1 MSMLEWAKKEV
12 ELAKEHERKISKEF
26 EESYGKAL
34 FDYGGACYDSA
45 LKAFKSLTEDNHSG
59 MSIKITQ
66 QILNRLIDGSPLT
79 PIEDREDIWNEVT
92 RNKKDNIIMYQCSRM
107 SSLFKYVYENGKVT
121 YSDIDR
127 SYCFD
132 ITKPD
137 MRYSSGLVKNIIDE
151 MFPIIMPYSP
161 ANERIKVCCEQFLYS
176 PDGGDFDSVAI
187 LYVDDPDN
195 KRINVTRYFK
205 EEDNKWVEIEFTEHI
220 NRFQAY
226 LIREGRVKSYNIKSE

>member
-1 MSMLEWAKKEV
+1 MSDWAKKEV
-12 ELAKEHERKISKEF
+12 ELAKIIEAKDLKEG
-26 EESYGKAL
+26 E

-59 MSIKITQ
+59 MSIKITK

-92 RNKKDNIIMYQCSRM
+92 RNKKDNIIIYQCSRM

-176 PDGGDFDSVAI
+176 PDGGDFDSVGI

-195 KRINVTRYFK
+195 KRINVSRFFK
-205 EEDNKWVEIEFTEHI
+205 EGDEKWVEISDVEYNARKI
-220 NRFQAY
+220 NK
-226 LIREGRVKSYNIKSE
+226 VK

>member
-12 ELAKEHERKISKEF
+12 ELAKIAKDLKEG
-26 EESYGKAL
+26 E

-45 LKAFKSLTEDNHSG
+45 LKAFKSLTEDGHSG
-59 MSIKITQ
+59 MSIRITK

-79 PIEDREDIWNEVT
+79 PIEDREDIWNEIT
-92 RNKKDNIIMYQCSRM
+92 RNKKDNIIIYQCSRM

-132 ITKPD
+132 ITNPD
-137 MRYSSGLVKNIIDE
+137 IRYSFGLVENIIDE
-151 MFPIIMPYSP
+151 MFPITMPYSP
-161 ANERIKVCCEQFLYS
+161 ANERIKVCCEEFLYS
-176 PDGGDFDSVAI
+176 PDGGDFDSVGI

-195 KRINVTRYFK
+195 KRINVSRYFK

-226 LIREGRVKSYNIKSE
+226 LTREGRVKSYNIK

>member
-12 ELAKEHERKISKEF
+12 ELAKIIEAKDLKEG
-26 EESYGKAL
+26 E

-45 LKAFKSLTEDNHSG
+45 LKAFNSLMSDGHSG
-59 MSIKITQ
+59 MSIKLTQ
-66 QILNRLIDGSPLT
+66 QILNRFIDGKPLL
-79 PIEDREDIWNEVT
+79 PIEDIEDIWDEVL
-92 RNKKDNIIMYQCSRM
+92 RNKEDKVIVYQCSRM

-127 SYCFD
+127 SYCFN
-132 ITKPD
+132 INEPD

-176 PDGGDFDSVAI
+176 PDGEDFDSVGI

-195 KRINVTRYFK
+195 KRINVSRYFK
-205 EEDNKWVEIEFTEHI
+205 AEDNKWVEIEFTEHL

-226 LIREGRVKSYNIKSE
+226 LTREGRVESYNIK

>member
-26 EESYGKAL
+26 EESYGEAL

-59 MSIKITQ
+59 TSIKITQ

-137 MRYSSGLVKNIIDE
+137 MMYSSGLVKNIIDE

-161 ANERIKVCCEQFLYS
+161 ANERIKVCCEQFY
-176 PDGGDFDSVAI
+176 I
-187 LYVDDPDN
+187 LQM
-195 KRINVTRYFK
+195 
-205 EEDNKWVEIEFTEHI
+205 VET
-220 NRFQAY
+220 
-226 LIREGRVKSYNIKSE
+226 LIV

>member
-26 EESYGKAL
+26 EESYGEAL

-59 MSIKITQ
+59 MSIKITK

-92 RNKKDNIIMYQCSRM
+92 RNKKDNIIIYQCSRM
-107 SSLFKYVYENGKVT
+107 SSLFKYVYENSKVT
-121 YSDIDR
+121 YSDGDR

-132 ITKPD
+132 ITNPD
-137 MRYSSGLVKNIIDE
+137 IRYSFGLVTNIINE
-151 MFPIIMPYSP
+151 MFPITMPYSP
-161 ANERIKVCCEQFLYS
+161 ANERIKVCCEHFLYS
-176 PDGGDFDSVAI
+176 PDGGDFDSVGI

-226 LIREGRVKSYNIKSE
+226 LTREGRVKSYNIK

>member
-12 ELAKEHERKISKEF
+12 ELAKIIEAKDLKEG
-26 EESYGKAL
+26 E

-59 MSIKITQ
+59 MSIKITK

-79 PIEDREDIWNEVT
+79 PIEDREDIWNEIT
-92 RNKKDNIIMYQCSRM
+92 RNKKDNIIIYQCSRM

-176 PDGGDFDSVAI
+176 PDGGDFDSVGI

-195 KRINVTRYFK
+195 KRINVSRYFK

-226 LIREGRVKSYNIKSE
+226 LTREGRVKSYNIK

>member
-12 ELAKEHERKISKEF
+12 EFAKIIEAKDLKEG
-26 EESYGKAL
+26 E

-45 LKAFKSLTEDNHSG
+45 LKAFRSLTEDGHSG
-59 MSIKITQ
+59 MSIKITK

-79 PIEDREDIWNEVT
+79 PIEDREDIWNEIT
-92 RNKKDNIIMYQCSRM
+92 RNKNERIVYQCSRM

-127 SYCFD
+127 LYCFD

-137 MRYSSGLVKNIIDE
+137 IGYNSGLVRNIIDE
-151 MFPIIMPYSP
+151 MFPITMPYSP
-161 ANERIKVCCEQFLYS
+161 ANERIKVCCEEFLYS
-176 PDGGDFDSVAI
+176 PDGGDFDSVGI

-195 KRINVTRYFK
+195 KRINVSRYFK

-220 NRFQAY
+220 NRSQAY
-226 LIREGRVKSYNIKSE
+226 LTREGRVKSYNIK

>member
-12 ELAKEHERKISKEF
+12 ELAKIIEAKDLKEG
-26 EESYGKAL
+26 E

-45 LKAFKSLTEDNHSG
+45 LKAFNSLTEDGHSG
-59 MSIKITQ
+59 FSIGLTQ
-66 QILNRLIDGSPLT
+66 NILNRLIEGKPLT
-79 PIEDREDIWNEVT
+79 PIYDTDDIWNEVSYDKQNQYT
-92 RNKKDNIIMYQCSRM
+92 MYQCSRM
-107 SSLFKYVYENGKVT
+107 SSLFKYAHENGEVT

-151 MFPIIMPYSP
+151 MFPITMPYSP
-161 ANERIKVCCEQFLYS
+161 VNGRMKVCCEEFLYS
-176 PDGGDFDSVAI
+176 PDGGDFDSVGI

-195 KRINVTRYFK
+195 KRINVSRYFK

-226 LIREGRVKSYNIKSE
+226 LTREGRVKSYNIK

>member
-1 MSMLEWAKKEV
+1 MSLLNWAKKEV
-12 ELAKEHERKISKEF
+12 ELAKIIEAKDLKEG
-26 EESYGKAL
+26 E

-45 LKAFKSLTEDNHSG
+45 LKAFRSLTEDGHSG
-59 MSIKITQ
+59 MSIKMTK

-79 PIEDREDIWNEVT
+79 PIEDREDIWNEIT
-92 RNKKDNIIMYQCSRM
+92 RNKKDKENERIVYQCSRM

-127 SYCFD
+127 FYCFD
-132 ITKPD
+132 SIKPD
-137 MRYSSGLVKNIIDE
+137 MRYSFGLVKNIIDE

-176 PDGGDFDSVAI
+176 PDGGDFDSVGI

-195 KRINVTRYFK
+195 KRISVSRYFK

-226 LIREGRVKSYNIKSE
+226 LTREGRVKSYNIKSE

>member
-12 ELAKEHERKISKEF
+12 ELAKIIEAKDLKEG
-26 EESYGKAL
+26 E

-59 MSIKITQ
+59 MSIKITK

-79 PIEDREDIWNEVT
+79 PIEDREDIWNEIT
-92 RNKKDNIIMYQCSRM
+92 RNKKDNIIIYQCSRM

-132 ITKPD
+132 STKPD

-195 KRINVTRYFK
+195 KRINVSRYFK

-226 LIREGRVKSYNIKSE
+226 LTREGRVKSYNIK

>member
-12 ELAKEHERKISKEF
+12 ELAKIIEAKDLKEG
-26 EESYGKAL
+26 E

-45 LKAFKSLTEDNHSG
+45 LKAFNSLTEDGHSG
-59 MSIKITQ
+59 FSIGLTQ
-66 QILNRLIDGSPLT
+66 NILNRLIEGKPLT
-79 PIEDREDIWNEVT
+79 PIYDTDDIWNEVSYDKQNQYT
-92 RNKKDNIIMYQCSRM
+92 MYQCSRM

-151 MFPIIMPYSP
+151 MFPITMPYSP
-161 ANERIKVCCEQFLYS
+161 VNGRMKVCCEEFLYS
-176 PDGGDFDSVAI
+176 PDGGDFDSVGI

-195 KRINVTRYFK
+195 KRINVSRYFK

-226 LIREGRVKSYNIKSE
+226 LTREGRVKSYNIK

>member
-12 ELAKEHERKISKEF
+12 ELAKIIEAKDLKEG
-26 EESYGKAL
+26 E

-59 MSIKITQ
+59 MSIKITK

-79 PIEDREDIWNEVT
+79 PIEDREDIWNEVA

-107 SSLFKYVYENGKVT
+107 SSLFKYVHENGKVT
-121 YSDIDR
+121 YSDINR
-127 SYCFD
+127 SYCVN

-137 MRYSSGLVKNIIDE
+137 MRYSSGLVENIIDE

-176 PDGGDFDSVAI
+176 SDGGDFDSVGI

-195 KRINVTRYFK
+195 KRINVSRYFK

-226 LIREGRVKSYNIKSE
+226 LTREGRVKSYNIK

>member
-12 ELAKEHERKISKEF
+12 ELAKIAKDLKEG
-26 EESYGKAL
+26 E

-45 LKAFKSLTEDNHSG
+45 LKALKSLAEDGHSG

-92 RNKKDNIIMYQCSRM
+92 RNKKDNIIIYQCSRM
-107 SSLFKYVYENGKVT
+107 SSLFKYVYENSKVT

-132 ITKPD
+132 ITNPD
-137 MRYSSGLVKNIIDE
+137 MRYSFGLVTNIINE

-176 PDGGDFDSVAI
+176 PDGGDFDSVGI

-195 KRINVTRYFK
+195 KRINVSRFFK
-205 EEDNKWVEIEFTEHI
+205 EADKKWVEISDVEYNARKI
-220 NRFQAY
+220 NK
-226 LIREGRVKSYNIKSE
+226 VK

>member
-1 MSMLEWAKKEV
+1 MSLLNWAKKEV
-12 ELAKEHERKISKEF
+12 ELAKIIEAKDLKEG
-26 EESYGKAL
+26 E

-45 LKAFKSLTEDNHSG
+45 LKAFRSLTEDGHSG
-59 MSIKITQ
+59 MSIKMTK

-79 PIEDREDIWNEVT
+79 PIEDREDIWNETT
-92 RNKKDNIIMYQCSRM
+92 RNKKDNIIIYQCSRM

-127 SYCFD
+127 FYCFD
-132 ITKPD
+132 SIKPD
-137 MRYSSGLVKNIIDE
+137 MRYSFGLVKNIIDE

-176 PDGGDFDSVAI
+176 PDGGDFDSVGI

-195 KRINVTRYFK
+195 KRISVSRYFK

-226 LIREGRVKSYNIKSE
+226 LTREGRVKSYNIKSE

>member
-12 ELAKEHERKISKEF
+12 ELAKIIEAKDLKEG
-26 EESYGKAL
+26 E

-45 LKAFKSLTEDNHSG
+45 LKAFKSLTEDEHSG
-59 MSIKITQ
+59 MSIKLTQ
-66 QILNRLIDGSPLT
+66 QILNRLIDGKPLL

-92 RNKKDNIIMYQCSRM
+92 RNKKDNIIIYQCSRM
-107 SSLFKYVYENGKVT
+107 SSLFKHVYENSKVT

-132 ITKPD
+132 ITNPD
-137 MRYSSGLVKNIIDE
+137 MRYSFGLVTNIIDE
-151 MFPIIMPYSP
+151 MFPITMPYSP
-161 ANERIKVCCEQFLYS
+161 ANERIKVCCEDFLYS
-176 PDGGDFDSVAI
+176 PDGGDFDSVGI
-187 LYVDDPDN
+187 LYVEDPDN
-195 KRINVTRYFK
+195 KRINVSRYFK

-226 LIREGRVKSYNIKSE
+226 LTREGRVKSYNIK

>member
-12 ELAKEHERKISKEF
+12 ELAKIQEAKDLKE
-26 EESYGKAL
+26 GK

-45 LKAFKSLTEDNHSG
+45 LKAFRSLTEDGHSG
-59 MSIKITQ
+59 MSIKITK

-79 PIEDREDIWNEVT
+79 PIEDREDIWNEIT
-92 RNKKDNIIMYQCSRM
+92 RNKNERIVYQCSRM

-127 SYCFD
+127 LYCFD

-137 MRYSSGLVKNIIDE
+137 IGYNSGLVRNIIDE

-195 KRINVTRYFK
+195 KRINVSRYFK

-226 LIREGRVKSYNIKSE
+226 LTREGRVKSYNIK

>member
-12 ELAKEHERKISKEF
+12 EFAKIIEAKDLKEG
-26 EESYGKAL
+26 E

-45 LKAFKSLTEDNHSG
+45 LKAFRSLTEDGHSG
-59 MSIKITQ
+59 MSIKITK

-79 PIEDREDIWNEVT
+79 PIEDREDIWNEIT
-92 RNKKDNIIMYQCSRM
+92 RNKKDNIIIYQCSRM
-107 SSLFKYVYENGKVT
+107 SSLFKYVHENGKVT

-127 SYCFD
+127 FYCFD
-132 ITKPD
+132 SIKPD

-161 ANERIKVCCEQFLYS
+161 ANERIKVCCEEFLYS
-176 PDGGDFDSVAI
+176 PDGGDFDSVGI

-195 KRINVTRYFK
+195 KRINVSRYFK

-226 LIREGRVKSYNIKSE
+226 LTREGRVKSYNIK

>member
-26 EESYGKAL
+26 EESYGEAL

-45 LKAFKSLTEDNHSG
+45 LKAFNSLTEDGHSG
-59 MSIKITQ
+59 FSIGLTQ
-66 QILNRLIDGSPLT
+66 NILNRLIEGKPLT
-79 PIEDREDIWNEVT
+79 PIYDTDDIWNEVSYDKQNQYT
-92 RNKKDNIIMYQCSRM
+92 MYQCSRM

-127 SYCFD
+127 SYCFNINEPD
-132 ITKPD
+132 I
-137 MRYSSGLVKNIIDE
+137 RYSFGLVRNIIDE

-161 ANERIKVCCEQFLYS
+161 ANERIKVCCEEFLYS
-176 PDGGDFDSVAI
+176 PDGGDFDSVGI
-187 LYVDDPDN
+187 FYVEDPDN
-195 KRINVTRYFK
+195 KRINVSRYFK

-220 NRFQAY
+220 NRLQAY
-226 LIREGRVKSYNIKSE
+226 LTREGRVKSYNIK

>member
-1 MSMLEWAKKEV
+1 MSMLDWAKKEV
-12 ELAKEHERKISKEF
+12 ELAKIIEAKDLKEG
-26 EESYGKAL
+26 E
-34 FDYGGACYDSA
+34 FDYGGGCYDSA
-45 LKAFKSLTEDNHSG
+45 LKAFKSLTKDGHSG
-59 MSIKITQ
+59 MSIKLTQ
-66 QILNRLIDGSPLT
+66 QILNRLIDGKPLL

-92 RNKKDNIIMYQCSRM
+92 RNKKDNIIIYQCSRM

-137 MRYSSGLVKNIIDE
+137 MSYSSGLVKNIIDA

-161 ANERIKVCCEQFLYS
+161 ANERIKVCCEHFLYS
-176 PDGGDFDSVAI
+176 PDGGDFDSVGI

-195 KRINVTRYFK
+195 KRINVSRFFK
-205 EEDNKWVEIEFTEHI
+205 EVDNEWVEISDVEYNTRKI
-220 NRFQAY
+220 NK
-226 LIREGRVKSYNIKSE
+226 VK

>member
-1 MSMLEWAKKEV
+1 MSMSDWAKKEV
-12 ELAKEHERKISKEF
+12 ELAKIIEAKDLKEG
-26 EESYGKAL
+26 E

-45 LKAFKSLTEDNHSG
+45 LKAFKSLTEDGHSG
-59 MSIKITQ
+59 FSIGLTQ
-66 QILNRLIDGSPLT
+66 NILNRLIEGKPLT
-79 PIEDREDIWNEVT
+79 PIYDTDDIWDEVSYDKQNQYT
-92 RNKKDNIIMYQCSRM
+92 MYQCSRM
-107 SSLFKYVYENGKVT
+107 SSLFKHVYENGKVT

-132 ITKPD
+132 INEPD
-137 MRYSSGLVKNIIDE
+137 IRYSFGLVNNIIDE

-176 PDGGDFDSVAI
+176 PGGGDFDSVGI
-187 LYVDDPDN
+187 LYADDPDN
-195 KRINVTRYFK
+195 KRINVSRYFK

-226 LIREGRVKSYNIKSE
+226 LTREGRVKSYNIK